1 MALYNLPNDTFNN
14 VNLNSVG
21 SQYAQDFGHD
31 ISLLVEKVTNRAIF
45 DSAPQQFFDL
55 KLLNMKQFIQVQ
67 SDEFFFKEMG
77 YQREPLTATTAA
89 GAVTYPTTQTF
100 EISSLDNISEDTI
113 IVYPNNQKGTVV
125 SVNTTTSEITVKPYT
140 NDSLPAVSIG
150 DVFGNLSSVEAD
162 GADGWAQYF
171 RATTIERHNFI
182 QLFNKVIRYG
192 EIELHKLKVAGTT
205 NNYLEMERNAM
216 MRQFRIDI
224 SNAFWNGQQGEVTL
238 SDGNVAKSTGGIFP
252 AMVAAGSPNATTTSS
267 TLTEAFEDI
276 VLSSEFG
283 DYGSVRFAFMTPRL
297 HLQLSKAYKDE
308 KTRYRPTDVDV
319 TRLQLNEVDIG
330 SSRVVLVPYQRFA
343 DRASFP
349 AAFENRIILTDM
361 KNINLC
367 QLWAERSGETLSR
380 TDGIP
385 KRYKEMWVDANMGVK
400 FNNPLGCGWVD
411 VTP

>member
-1 MALYNLPNDTFNN
+1 MPLFNLPNDSFSNT
-14 VNLNSVG
+14 NLNSIG
-21 SQYAQDFGHD
+21 SQYAQDYGHD
-31 ISLLVEKVTNRAIF
+31 ISLLVEKITNKAIF

-55 KLLNMKQFIQVQ
+55 KLLNMKQFMQVN
-67 SDEFFFKEMG
+67 SDEYFYKEMG
-77 YQREPLTATTAA
+77 YQREPLTATGGA
-89 GAVTYPTTQTF
+89 GTVNHPATQTF
-100 EISSLDNISEDTI
+100 TISSLADISTDTI

-125 SVNTTTSEITVKPYT
+125 SINSSTNEITVKPYS
-140 NDSLPAVSIG
+140 NDSLPAVSAS

-171 RATTIERHNFI
+171 RATTIERHNYV

-192 EIELHKLKVAGTT
+192 EVELHKLKTAAVTS
-205 NNYLEMERNAM
+205 NFLEMERNAM

-224 SNAFWNGQQGEVTL
+224 SNAFWNGQKGEVTL
-238 SDGNVAKSTGGIFP
+238 ASGAPAKATGGIFP
-252 AMVAAGSPNATTTSS
+252 AMVAAGSPNAAATGN
-267 TLTEAFEDI
+267 TLIDAFEDI
-276 VLSSEFG
+276 VLSTEFG
-283 DYGSVRFAFMTPRL
+283 DYGAVRFAFMTPRL
-297 HLQLSKAYKDE
+297 HLLLSKAYKDE
-308 KTRYRPTDVDV
+308 KTRYTPTDVDV
-319 TRLQLNEVDIG
+319 TRLHLNEVDVG
-330 SSRVVLVPYQRFA
+330 SSRIVFVPYARFA

-367 QLWAERSGETLSR
+367 QLWSERSGETLSR

-411 VTP
+411 VTL